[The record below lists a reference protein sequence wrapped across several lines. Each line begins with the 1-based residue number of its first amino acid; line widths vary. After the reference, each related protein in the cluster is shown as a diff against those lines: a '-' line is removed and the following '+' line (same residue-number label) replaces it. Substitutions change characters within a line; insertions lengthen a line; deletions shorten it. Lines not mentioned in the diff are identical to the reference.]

1 MKSLSFRDSPGLSRF
16 IPAYPVQYPFVTCI
30 LPFYRRHAG
39 GNLSKYNVR
48 THWRWAGRNSFQRA
62 KK

>member
-16 IPAYPVQYPFVTCI
+16 IPVYPVQYPFVTCI
-30 LPFYRRHAG
+30 LPLYSVN

-48 THWRWAGRNSFQRA
+48 THMNTGRER
-62 KK
+62 